1 MADFLEDHRNTVG
14 AWLKRP
20 NKPNPASVRLWAEYT
35 GFPYEWLR
43 GDKWPG
49 EGQSVANDDQA
60 ELPAAEWLREI
71 SAAHQQISAALQ
83 QIADQLDS
91 HEDRFALIES
101 PNGSDIIERSSRWH
115 RV

>member
-1 MADFLEDHRNTVG
+1 MADFLEVHRNTVG

-20 NKPNPASVRLWAEYT
+20 SKPNPASVRLWAEYT

-71 SAAHQQISAALQ
+71 SAAHQEMSAALQ
-83 QIADQLDS
+83 QIADQL
-91 HEDRFALIES
+91 EAMRTAS
-101 PNGSDIIERSSRWH
+101 PSSSRLAAAT
-115 RV
+115 